1 MIAEAEA
8 KDQGKT
14 FKRALSMEIPRAVK
28 NLRYFAGALLGH
40 DGQSSAMEGFQSFTL
55 TCPIGI
61 VGLISPWN
69 LPLYLLT
76 WKLAP
81 ALASIII
88 ILYTVFICIVG
99 NCVIAKP
106 SELTSLTA
114 HMLCQLI
121 TEAGF
126 PKGVVNVVLG
136 LGSKAG
142 EAIVRHPDIR
152 AVSFTG
158 GTATGRRIQEIASLT
173 NKKISLELGGKNANI
188 IFADCDK
195 EKGIATTVHSSFA
208 NQGEICLCGSRIL
221 VQRPFYEEFLERFTA
236 EVEKLEVGDPFD
248 GKSFIGALVSAQH
261 LAKVRS
267 YIDLATNEGCKIM
280 SGGSTPA
287 NLPESHTGGYFL
299 RPTVIANVS
308 LDSPLMKEEIFGPVV
323 CVVPFDTTEEAIAV
337 ANATEYGLSAS
348 VWTEDMKKAQH
359 VAASVDV
366 GTVWINCWM
375 IRDLAMPFGGVKS
388 SGIGREGGKHSLD
401 FFSEV
406 KTVTMAL

>member
-1 MIAEAEA
+1 
-8 KDQGKT
+8 
-14 FKRALSMEIPRAVK
+14 MEIPRAVK
-28 NLRYFAGALLGH
+28 NLRYFAGAVLNH
-40 DGQSSAMEGFQSFTL
+40 EGQASSMEGFQSFTV

-81 ALASIII
+81 ALASIKDYMV
-88 ILYTVFICIVG
+88 ILLMSLVG

-126 PKGVVNVVLG
+126 PAGVVNLVFG
-136 LGSKAG
+136 LGMKAG

-158 GTATGRRIQEIASLT
+158 GTATGRRIQEIASIT

-188 IFADCDK
+188 IFADSDK
-195 EKGIATTVHSSFA
+195 EKAIATTVHSSFA

-236 EVEKLEVGDPFD
+236 EVDKIEVGDPFNE
-248 GKSFIGALVSAQH
+248 KNFIGALVSAQH
-261 LAKVRS
+261 LAKVQS
-267 YIDLATNEGCKIM
+267 YIDLARIEGCKTL
-280 SGGSTPA
+280 SGGSAPTD
-287 NLPESHTGGYFL
+287 LLESHLGGYFL
-299 RPTVIANVS
+299 RPTIIAGVS
-308 LDSPLMKEEIFGPVV
+308 LDSTLMREEIFGPVV
-323 CVVPFDTTEEAIAV
+323 CVVPFDTTEEAISI
-337 ANATEYGLSAS
+337 ANATDYGLSAS
-348 VWTEDMKKAQH
+348 VWTEDMRKAQH
-359 VAASVDV
+359 VAASIDV

-406 KTVTMAL
+406 KTITMAL